1 MFRGIPQ
8 DQFEVNLDMME
19 TLGENAVST
28 AGFSLPRDDDTFRF
42 SRHLQWD
49 RTDANFAS
57 FVRSESRVA
66 TRRGGSNEVSF
77 YRLVPRPNPSR
88 KFFDWV
94 GKGVDCHTLSKSIF
108 KRPVMSV
115 PRFKIGD
122 QAHLHVWD
130 SDPRTWFSHAQ
141 LVASHLFAGVRKHE
155 ADLND
160 SLEYLIRQPPRSGS
174 PSSLNSYRWRR
185 RKDRS

>member
-49 RTDANFAS
+49 RTDANFAAS
-57 FVRSESRVA
+57 VRSESRVA

-108 KRPVMSV
+108 KPPVSCPFHVLRSATKHICMSGIAILEHGSVTRNLSRRIYLRVSENTRP
-115 PRFKIGD
+115 I
-122 QAHLHVWD
+122 L
-130 SDPRTWFSHAQ
+130 TT
-141 LVASHLFAGVRKHE
+141 
-155 ADLND
+155 
-160 SLEYLIRQPPRSGS
+160 RSS
-174 PSSLNSYRWRR
+174 I
-185 RKDRS
+185 

>member
-66 TRRGGSNEVSF
+66 TGAEAATKCHFTGLYPVPTRAENFLTGWERVWIATPFRNQSSSALSCPFHVLRSATKHICMSGIAILEHGLVTRNLSRRIYLRVSENT
-77 YRLVPRPNPSR
+77 RPILTTRS
-88 KFFDWV
+88 
-94 GKGVDCHTLSKSIF
+94 SI
-108 KRPVMSV
+108 
-115 PRFKIGD
+115 
-122 QAHLHVWD
+122 
-130 SDPRTWFSHAQ
+130 
-141 LVASHLFAGVRKHE
+141 
-155 ADLND
+155 
-160 SLEYLIRQPPRSGS
+160 
-174 PSSLNSYRWRR
+174 
-185 RKDRS
+185 